1 MPHSRDLFANFER
14 MRREVDELFGEVFDP
29 HRRRSAFSPA
39 VDVFYVGDP
48 PRAVVHAELPGVNPD
63 EVKLEVR
70 GRELILVGRRLPP
83 RAEGRLY
90 QQIEIEHGGFRRIVP
105 LGADVDAENAR
116 ADYRNGILEVVLPL
130 KTDTETAK
138 SVPIRRA
145 DDAAAAKG
153 DLPEAEAGGEGER

>member
-1 MPHSRDLFANFER
+1 MSHSRDLFANFER

-130 KTDTETAK
+130 KTEREAPR

-145 DDAAAAKG
+145 DDPGAAKG
-153 DLPEAEAGGEGER
+153 DLGEGER